1 MTLEKMQQQIALG
14 YLQSP
19 DDIRAVLKHTLKRDA
34 EEITFLNGKW
44 LGTLYKSEGDKY
56 AETFPKKDTAI
67 VLDVLVMTDWL
78 SMHGYVYGLE
88 KQFRCDL
95 MSIAR
100 LDPWFG
106 LFMDI
111 SVNALAK
118 YLMPKASYPVC
129 NELVKNYSAVNGCF
143 LSDDI
148 TVGGLLNGL
157 KGKIDKSWQVTD
169 DIFEYKDKII
179 GCCRLV
185 LSLIHMICCGF
196 VDVDKRAASADFP
209 YKSLTDAILEENEF
223 DKRTERSA
231 ERLDE

>member
-1 MTLEKMQQQIALG
+1 MTLEKMQQQIARG

-19 DDIRAVLKHTLKRDA
+19 DDIRAVLKHTLKRGA
-34 EEITFLNGKW
+34 EEITFLNGER
-44 LGTLYKSEGDKY
+44 LGTVYKSEGDKY
-56 AETFPKKDTAI
+56 GETSPKKDTAI

-78 SMHGYVYGLE
+78 SIHSYAFGIE
-88 KQFRCDL
+88 KQFRRDL
-95 MSIAR
+95 LSIAR

-118 YLMPKASYPVC
+118 YLLPKAGYPVC
-129 NELVKNYSAVNGCF
+129 NELAKNYSAVNGCF
-143 LSDDI
+143 LTDDI
-148 TVGGLLNGL
+148 TVSGLLNGL
-157 KGKIDKSWQVTD
+157 KGKIDKSWHVTD
-169 DIFEYKDKII
+169 DIFEYKDQII

-185 LSLIHMICCGF
+185 QSLIHMICCGF

-209 YKSLTDAILEENEF
+209 YKSLTDAILEEMEF
-223 DKRTERSA
+223 DKQTERSA